1 MMRGL
6 AVILS
11 HLSPG
16 NFLHPDDPRMAANWH
31 GPVPAREEPRFV
43 LFEVEVC
50 GRTETTVKIC
60 PVGDAGRAAWVSI
73 AEVEIAPVIGEDVF
87 SKRSFR
93 YRPGILNPGFIVH
106 QATLPAALAKS
117 LGWRC

>member
-50 GRTETTVKIC
+50 GRTETTVKI
-60 PVGDAGRAAWVSI
+60 
-73 AEVEIAPVIGEDVF
+73 
-87 SKRSFR
+87 
-93 YRPGILNPGFIVH
+93 
-106 QATLPAALAKS
+106 
-117 LGWRC
+117 